1 MREGK
6 HVSNPE
12 IECEF
17 GATLEQY
24 ESGWRGKTYTNF
36 QCQYIYQDY
45 IHLLPPFRRQCI
57 SIVTKRL
64 YTLFSASSVKISPET
79 DKWIRYGRD
88 LSISCIFSS
97 KHYNSIQLLHGDNE
111 VHVSDQVTLTSETFT
126 DADDLQTTVLRYTKS
141 NVKFDDAG
149 IYECR
154 TENAKKQV
162 KIDVV
167 KG

>member
-1 MREGK
+1 MLSLQSWNWTWIRSNFGTTLNWVEGQNM
-6 HVSNPE
+6 HQFSMP
-12 IECEF
+12 
-17 GATLEQY
+17 
-24 ESGWRGKTYTNF
+24 
-36 QCQYIYQDY
+36 
-45 IHLLPPFRRQCI
+45 IHLSGLHTPPPPLRRRCI

-64 YTLFSASSVKISPET
+64 YTLFSASSMKISPET

-154 TENAKKQV
+154 AENAKKQV

>member
-1 MREGK
+1 M
-6 HVSNPE
+6 
-12 IECEF
+12 
-17 GATLEQY
+17 
-24 ESGWRGKTYTNF
+24 
-36 QCQYIYQDY
+36 
-45 IHLLPPFRRQCI
+45 
-57 SIVTKRL
+57 
-64 YTLFSASSVKISPET
+64 KISPET

-97 KHYNSIQLLHGDNE
+97 KHYNSIQLLHGDDV

-154 TENAKKQV
+154 AENAKKQV